1 MINRFVYGFCASVLF
16 SNLLPS
22 LFPISLAVL
31 MFVIGVL
38 TLKRWPFIS
47 GCLLGVFWVS
57 ICFYS
62 LFSHQEAEH
71 PVRKQ
76 FKAQIVSLVSKN
88 SDWISFNVVLLS
100 AQHSL
105 YKRYY
110 RLNWQQAPEVKV
122 GQVWAF
128 DARMKPI
135 TSPINQGGFNQ
146 QKYLLSQHIVAKGSV
161 KQSQL
166 IDYKLSLR
174 QRVISDFKPKLQH
187 LSHYPIINALLFG
200 DKTDISTEQWQA
212 LRSTGTGH
220 LVAISGL
227 HLSVVFGLSWS
238 LFRLLLLNFMATSS
252 RRNLILAVLMAAMVA
267 AGYGYLAGMAI
278 STQRALMMLL
288 MIVLLTVFRQ
298 HASTWQRL
306 IWALFAVLV
315 FDPFASLSAGF
326 WLSFSALAI
335 ILFTIDY
342 LGVKSTAEINARQ
355 LSSASLSVDNED
367 LQDDRLMA
375 RGLRR
380 LSQLK
385 SNLMHFFSSFWAI
398 QWRLFIGLGLVQA
411 LLFGSVSIHSIWIN
425 FLMVPWFSVVVIPL
439 CIVALGFNSV
449 FMLLPVPA
457 VMSDTLI
464 NALLWLADHSLI
476 PFYYLLSLSEQLPL
490 AQFHLSDALTV
501 SLLLL
506 AVGLFLFKWASDIH
520 WRVCF
525 GLMALPFMFQM
536 YDVTKTNAQPMVTN
550 LLWQMHVL
558 DVGQGMAVLLQQGHK
573 GILYDTGAAYGDS
586 FSYAQRVVIPTL
598 MAKGVTELD
607 YLIIS
612 HDDNDHA
619 GGVDELVKHF
629 NKVTMISNID
639 KYRQADMTPEV
650 LLGQQLVDDT
660 QKLQQ
665 CDERTFNW
673 FNLAITLTSNMA
685 AKSDNNQSCVVHI
698 DDGNKSVLLAGDI
711 EKQTEQR
718 LIQSGSLL
726 DADILLVPH
735 HGSRTSSSAEFI
747 AAVNPSEAIFTAG
760 FANQYG
766 FPKHDVVERYKTHGV
781 TTLVS
786 GETGQLSIDFKRQS
800 YKIRPY
806 RTVIEPF
813 WYNNLFRFGVQ
824 VKPE

>member
-342 LGVKSTAEINARQ
+342 LGVKSTTELNPQQ
-355 LSSASLSVDNED
+355 LNTAVELTDVKIQHDDSLG
-367 LQDDRLMA
+367 A

-385 SNLMHFFSSFWAI
+385 SNLMGFLINFWAI
-398 QWRLFIGLGLVQA
+398 QWRLFIGLGLIQA
-411 LLFGSVSIHSIWIN
+411 LLFGSISIHSIWIN
-425 FLMVPWFSVVVIPL
+425 FLMVPWFSVIVIPL
-439 CIVALGFNSV
+439 CMLALLLNSV
-449 FMLLPVPA
+449 FMLLPAPEFI
-457 VMSDTLI
+457 SDAIVST
-464 NALLWLADHSLI
+464 LLWLTDHSLA
-476 PFYYLLSLSEQLPL
+476 PFYYLLSLSGQLPL

-506 AVGLFLFKWASDIH
+506 ALGLFLFKWASDIH

-525 GLMALPFMFQM
+525 GLMALPFMFQV
-536 YDVTKTNAQPMVTN
+536 YGFIKDNTQPLSTK

-573 GILYDTGAAYGDS
+573 GILYDTGAAYGDN

-619 GGVDELVKHF
+619 GGVNELLKHF
-629 NKVTMISNID
+629 SKLTIISNID
-639 KYRQADMTPEV
+639 KYQQTDITNTVQFDAQLADK
-650 LLGQQLVDDT
+650 T
-660 QKLQQ
+660 QKQ
-665 CDERTFNW
+665 CDDRRFNW

-698 DDGNKSVLLAGDI
+698 DDGNNRVLLAGDI

>member
-1 MINRFVYGFCASVLF
+1 MNRFVYGFCVSVLF

-22 LFPISLAVL
+22 LLPISLAVL

-342 LGVKSTAEINARQ
+342 LGVKSTTELNPQQ
-355 LSSASLSVDNED
+355 LNTAVELTDVQIQ
-367 LQDDRLMA
+367 QDDSLRA

-385 SNLMHFFSSFWAI
+385 SNLMGFLINFWAI
-398 QWRLFIGLGLVQA
+398 QWRLFIGLGLIQA
-411 LLFGSVSIHSIWIN
+411 LLFGSISIHSIWIN
-425 FLMVPWFSVVVIPL
+425 FLMVPWFSVIVIPL
-439 CIVALGFNSV
+439 CMLALLLNSV
-449 FMLLPVPA
+449 LMLLPAPEFISYAIV
-457 VMSDTLI
+457 ST
-464 NALLWLADHSLI
+464 LLWLTDHSLA
-476 PFYYLLSLSEQLPL
+476 PFYYLLSLSGQLPL

-506 AVGLFLFKWASDIH
+506 ALGLFLFKWASDIH

-525 GLMALPFMFQM
+525 GLMALPFMFQV
-536 YDVTKTNAQPMVTN
+536 YGFIKDNTQPLSTK

-573 GILYDTGAAYGDS
+573 GILYDTGAAYGDN

-619 GGVDELVKHF
+619 GGVNELLKHF
-629 NKVTMISNID
+629 NKLTIISNID
-639 KYRQADMTPEV
+639 KYQQTDITNTVQFDAQLADK
-650 LLGQQLVDDT
+650 T
-660 QKLQQ
+660 QKQ
-665 CDERTFNW
+665 CDDRTFNW

-698 DDGNKSVLLAGDI
+698 DDGNNRVLLAGDI

>member
-22 LFPISLAVL
+22 LLPISLAVL

-342 LGVKSTAEINARQ
+342 LGVKSTTELNPQQ
-355 LSSASLSVDNED
+355 LNTAVELTDVQIQ
-367 LQDDRLMA
+367 QDDSLRA

-385 SNLMHFFSSFWAI
+385 SNLMGFLINFWAI
-398 QWRLFIGLGLVQA
+398 QWRLFIGLGIIQA
-411 LLFGSVSIHSIWIN
+411 LLFGSISIHSIWIN
-425 FLMVPWFSVVVIPL
+425 FLMVPWFSVIVIPL
-439 CIVALGFNSV
+439 CMLALLLNSV
-449 FMLLPVPA
+449 FMLLPAPEFI
-457 VMSDTLI
+457 SDAIVST
-464 NALLWLADHSLI
+464 LLWLTDHSLA
-476 PFYYLLSLSEQLPL
+476 PFYYLLSLSGQLPL

-506 AVGLFLFKWASDIH
+506 ALGLFLFKWASDTH

-525 GLMALPFMFQM
+525 GLMALPFMFQV
-536 YDVTKTNAQPMVTN
+536 YGFIKDNTQPLSTK

-573 GILYDTGAAYGDS
+573 GILYDTGAAYGDN

-619 GGVDELVKHF
+619 GGVNELLKHF
-629 NKVTMISNID
+629 SKLTIISNID
-639 KYRQADMTPEV
+639 KYQQTDITNTVQFDAQLADK
-650 LLGQQLVDDT
+650 T
-660 QKLQQ
+660 QKQ
-665 CDERTFNW
+665 CDDRRFNW

-698 DDGNKSVLLAGDI
+698 DDGNNRVLLAGDI

-806 RTVIEPF
+806 RTVIKPF